1 MILNREQFLSIV
13 GMNHEMLGICVEEAW
28 LIPSGSAA
36 DQVFSDVDI
45 ARARLI
51 SDLQVDLGVNHE
63 GIGVIL
69 SLVDQLYGM
78 RKAMAEL
85 TLTVRAPVSEG

>member
-1 MILNREQFLSIV
+1 MTFNQQQFLSIV
-13 GMNHEMLGICVEEAW
+13 GMNHEMLGICLEEAW
-28 LIPSGSAA
+28 LIPGGSAA
-36 DQVFSDVDI
+36 DQAFSDVDI

-51 SDLQVDLGVNHE
+51 CDLQVDLGVNHE